1 MKYPPYPCSSWGY
14 VLASLHPNSEN
25 LRIPWFH
32 RTLDLALWIHCFP
45 NLLSCVIDW
54 LRWEDLSTQ
63 YVDALCCSAYALEPG
78 WAQIISPR
86 WIPNPDNLRRRG
98 LSNIV
103 WLLCSMTWDYM
114 SPLFSIWGIWGNLG
128 MLGLISTAHT
138 QKSTHSTGDIA
149 LRAHTQKSSY
159 SARILRNHRTR
170 QMGAHTAK
178 IGKKRKKGKKKEPAE
193 VFFSFFF
200 SAKKPWNLIIWNMG
214 EIVVFPA
221 FWAVAHTIAFHEIQV
236 V

>member
-1 MKYPPYPCSSWGY
+1 M
-14 VLASLHPNSEN
+14 
-25 LRIPWFH
+25 
-32 RTLDLALWIHCFP
+32 
-45 NLLSCVIDW
+45 IDW

-103 WLLCSMTWDYM
+103 WLLCSMTPWDYM

-149 LRAHTQKSSY
+149 LRAHIQKSSY

-178 IGKKRKKGKKKEPAE
+178 IGKNRKKRKKKKKEPAE
-193 VFFSFFF
+193 VFFF

>member
-1 MKYPPYPCSSWGY
+1 MEHMSSHTNFRDI
-14 VLASLHPNSEN
+14 LASLHPNSEN

-86 WIPNPDNLRRRG
+86 WSPNPDNLRRRR

-103 WLLCSMTWDYM
+103 WLLCSMTSWDYM
-114 SPLFSIWGIWGNLG
+114 SPLFSIWGILG
-128 MLGLISTAHT
+128 EFGDVGSYFHRAYSEINALHGWHRTPRAYSEIIVLG
-138 QKSTHSTGDIA
+138 
-149 LRAHTQKSSY
+149 AHTQKSSY
-159 SARILRNHRTR
+159 STDGSAYRKNR
-170 QMGAHTAK
+170 K
-178 IGKKRKKGKKKEPAE
+178 KKKKRKKQKEPAE
-193 VFFSFFF
+193 VFFFFF
-200 SAKKPWNLIIWNMG
+200 FFRLKSLGIW
-214 EIVVFPA
+214 
-221 FWAVAHTIAFHEIQV
+221 
-236 V
+236 

>member
-1 MKYPPYPCSSWGY
+1 MPHLS
-14 VLASLHPNSEN
+14 
-25 LRIPWFH
+25 
-32 RTLDLALWIHCFP
+32 LWIHCFP

-103 WLLCSMTWDYM
+103 WLLCPMTWDYT

-138 QKSTHSTGDIA
+138 QKSTRSTGDIA

-178 IGKKRKKGKKKEPAE
+178 IGKNRKTSEKEPAE
-193 VFFSFFF
+193 VFFF

>member
-1 MKYPPYPCSSWGY
+1 MISSYSRPG
-14 VLASLHPNSEN
+14 S
-25 LRIPWFH
+25 
-32 RTLDLALWIHCFP
+32 
-45 NLLSCVIDW
+45 ID
-54 LRWEDLSTQ
+54 
-63 YVDALCCSAYALEPG
+63 
-78 WAQIISPR
+78 
-86 WIPNPDNLRRRG
+86 
-98 LSNIV
+98 
-103 WLLCSMTWDYM
+103 
-114 SPLFSIWGIWGNLG
+114 PLFSKPAFLRNWLAEVGRPFNSICRCPVLFRLCAGGWMSSNHLSKMKSQSWQPPKESVIKCCLTPLFNDFLRLHVSSFFDLGNLG

-178 IGKKRKKGKKKEPAE
+178 ICKNRKKKKKSLQ
-193 VFFSFFF
+193 SFFF
-200 SAKKPWNLIIWNMG
+200 PAKKPWNLIIWNMG

>member
-1 MKYPPYPCSSWGY
+1 MLCVVPPMLWSLDELKSSLLDEFPILITSEGEGY
-14 VLASLHPNSEN
+14 QILSDSFVQWLE
-25 LRIPWFH
+25 I
-32 RTLDLALWIHCFP
+32 TC
-45 NLLSCVIDW
+45 LLFFRSG
-54 LRWEDLSTQ
+54 EF
-63 YVDALCCSAYALEPG
+63 G
-78 WAQIISPR
+78 
-86 WIPNPDNLRRRG
+86 
-98 LSNIV
+98 
-103 WLLCSMTWDYM
+103 
-114 SPLFSIWGIWGNLG
+114 GIWGCW
-128 MLGLISTAHT
+128 GLFPPRILRNQRTPRVTS
-138 QKSTHSTGDIA
+138 HSARI
-149 LRAHTQKSSY
+149 SY